1 LPSAPL
7 YQRIPALVHGISK
20 QSPTIRYPGQVS
32 DATNVMFNVVDG
44 ARKRCGSRYVGQV
57 TTSGLVGGK
66 YKMHRITRDDE
77 EKYVVVYGAGN
88 FLRVL
93 NVLTG
98 QIVTPTVVGTA
109 AAYLAYGSPQPENL
123 RFVTVADTTFVCN
136 TLRPTGT
143 LENGA
148 SIDASKMPVQL
159 VRTSFSPLTFTIS
172 PATWTPRGFQRQ
184 VIQVPVGGVAPTSGY
199 FRFSYLGG
207 QSYPANYQIESDTLE
222 DTLQGNGEAPFATN
236 GQTANPDYI
245 PGMRGLVRGKVL
257 CSGGPLPEKPIYIDI
272 SPDLDITTLLGFTDN
287 QLNNSRYV
295 ILKGDNETQP
305 PPEFMTSQR
314 PISDIGY
321 FRNRLIFTSDD
332 FIFFSAA
339 DDIFNVYKERA
350 DLLQDSDPIEIQLSA
365 NDVTIVDTVVT
376 FRKSVLVMTRSG
388 QQFEV
393 SSGDVF
399 GPGSV
404 AVNPTTK
411 YSIKNLR
418 PVPVG
423 ERIYMLGEHPSKT
436 MLYEYTYSDTSLSNV
451 ATDVSKHID
460 NLIPADVISMD
471 ASVNTD
477 TICIVAKNPTD
488 TTTYEFMSNASGL
501 WSNTI
506 TWVGGQI
513 PRNGDTISISSG
525 HIVQV
530 NFDTYPTSGVFNPGS
545 IASTIYIYRS
555 YTVANE
561 RKQSAWSKWSFGL
574 DNIADAVIMDDHLL
588 TLQRVDGVSDST
600 LNVYKTS
607 LTDEFTKDTFGVL
620 TGEFQSHMDH
630 TYSFAAGT
638 GSYASGFTTFTL
650 PVTDMTINKFV
661 QFDGT
666 QLDVTPVTANTCKVS
681 GNRTFYGGKIGRS
694 FDTSMQ
700 LSPTFFRIGDGNSP
714 VIDGNVVLNKLV
726 LDHVESGEYT
736 VTVERS
742 TGVTT
747 TTAFTPSNSFTST
760 FGSVTAWIHSNTKD
774 LNITV
779 SSSGIK
785 PTCWAGIE
793 MHGTYSAQRPPIGN
807 G

>member
-1 LPSAPL
+1 MPSAPL

-98 QIVTPTVVGTA
+98 QIITPTVVGTA

-199 FRFSYLGG
+199 FKFSYLGSA
-207 QSYPANYQIESDTLE
+207 SYPANYQIESDTLE

-236 GQTANPDYI
+236 GTTPNPDYI

-272 SPDLDITTLLGFTDN
+272 SPDLDVTTLLGFDADN
-287 QLNNSRYV
+287 TLNNSKYV

-305 PPEFMTSQR
+305 PPEFMTNQR

-488 TTTYEFMSNASGL
+488 TTTYEFMSAGTGL
-501 WSNTI
+501 WSTTS

-513 PRNGDTISISSG
+513 PRNGDTISIAAG
-525 HIVQV
+525 HTVSV
-530 NFDTYPTSGVFNPGS
+530 SFSTYPTSGVFDPGS

-588 TLQRVDGVSDST
+588 TLQRVDGVSSST

-607 LTDEFTKDTFGVL
+607 LTDEFTKDTFGTA
-620 TGEFQSHMDH
+620 TGEYQSHMDH
-630 TYSFAAGT
+630 TYSFNAGSGT
-638 GSYASGFTTFTL
+638 FASGVTTYTL
-650 PVTDMTINKFV
+650 PVADTTVNSFI
-661 QFDGT
+661 
-666 QLDVTPVTANTCKVS
+666 TANGTYKQVTSTGSNTCTVPGNTVS
-681 GNRTFYGGKIGRS
+681 LNCKIGRS
-694 FDTSMQ
+694 FDTSIE

-726 LDHVESGEYT
+726 LDHVESGEYI
-736 VTVERS
+736 VTVVRS
-742 TGVTT
+742 TSVTT
-747 TTAFTPSNSFTST
+747 TTAFTPNSFIST
-760 FGSVTAWIHSNTKD
+760 FGSVTAWIHSNAKD
-774 LNITV
+774 LIITI
-779 SSSGIK
+779 SSNGIK

-793 MHGTYSAQRPPIGN
+793 MHGTYASQRPPLGN